1 MRYADFKITEMAMVA
16 SSSPASI
23 PTYIDGINNILKQPD
38 AKLKMGKTGDYFF
51 TPNPGQQIK
60 DISDTIQGTGQDHL
74 GKDVTAIV
82 AKNIFKSPA
91 IKGGESGKKE
101 DYFGNKGEVAEGILG
116 CATMAKLIKRP
127 GADISSADIL
137 NVIGQL
143 PDNGEL
149 IKTAAETESNIT
161 DKFTLVV
168 KLKPDAFKSLRNTE
182 LLSKKMSKEIN
193 SIKDYINDAVRRY
206 SKMFE
211 VNGRPDAVDI
221 ISDGISNEVGTKT
234 DVELVYNNEKGKR
247 VVKNFDLSVKT
258 GTTKQMGQVGSGGA
272 RMTTD
277 QRFDILKNMWTRFG
291 VDIDSVKGKF
301 VKAKNIEDAYDV
313 AYIEANRQIQQ
324 ELAGS
329 SEDEEKRFLKQ
340 MVDGIKYF
348 ATLNDDK
355 VRLVQFTQK
364 GYYVLDFKRL
374 NKLFDQNKLNLTSRL
389 VYGKSG
395 DGIKLPKVIIYDNET
410 NKDLLTIRMFRNA
423 AGYIRNYIEKEAL
436 MVQLTKVRGNK

>member
-1 MRYADFKITEMAMVA
+1 MRYIDFKITEMAMVA

-82 AKNIFKSPA
+82 AKNIFKSPD
-91 IKGGESGKKE
+91 IKGGETGKKE

-137 NVIGQL
+137 NIIGQL

-149 IKTAAETESNIT
+149 VKTAAETESNIT
-161 DKFTLVV
+161 DKFNLVV

-221 ISDGISNEVGTKT
+221 ISDGVSNEAGTKT

-277 QRFDILKNMWTRFG
+277 QRFDVLKNMWTRFG
-291 VDIDSVKGKF
+291 VDIDSVKDKF
-301 VKAKNIEDAYDV
+301 LKAKNIEDAYDV

-329 SEDEEKRFLKQ
+329 NEDEEKSFLKQ

-348 ATLNDDK
+348 ATLNDER

-374 NKLFDQNKLNLTSRL
+374 NKLFDQNNLNLTSKL
-389 VYGKSG
+389 VYGKSS

>member
-1 MRYADFKITEMAMVA
+1 MRYKEIKEAMVS

-23 PTYIDGINNILKQPD
+23 PKYMDGINALLAQPNISVKV
-38 AKLKMGKTGDYFF
+38 GKSGEFKF
-51 TPNPGQQIK
+51 TPDPGQKVSNEYSRING
-60 DISDTIQGTGQDHL
+60 QGQNHL
-74 GKDVTAIV
+74 GKDTDYIV
-82 AKNIFKSPA
+82 AGNIFKGPA
-91 IKGGESGKKE
+91 IKGGSEGKKE

-127 GADISSADIL
+127 GADISSADVL

-149 IKTAAETESNIT
+149 VKTAAETESNIT
-161 DKFTLVV
+161 DKFNLVV
-168 KLKPDAFKSLRNTE
+168 KLKPDAFKSLKNTE

-211 VNGRPDAVDI
+211 INGRPDAVDI
-221 ISDGISNEVGTKT
+221 VSDGISNEAGTKT
-234 DVELVYNNEKGKR
+234 DVELIYNNEKGKR

-272 RMTTD
+272 RMTID
-277 QRFDILKNMWTRFG
+277 QRFDILKTMWTRFG
-291 VDIDSVKGKF
+291 VDVDSVKDQF
-301 VKAKNIEDAYDV
+301 LKAKNIEDAYDI

-329 SEDEEKRFLKQ
+329 NEDEEKRFLKQ

-348 ATLNDDK
+348 ATLNDDR

-374 NKLFDQNKLNLTSRL
+374 NKLFDQDKLNLTSRL

-395 DGIKLPKVIIYDNET
+395 DGVRLPKVIIYDNET
-410 NKDLLTIRMFRNA
+410 NTDLLTIRMFRNA

>member
-60 DISDTIQGTGQDHL
+60 DITDTIQGTGQDHL

-82 AKNIFKSPA
+82 AKNIFKSPDV
-91 IKGGESGKKE
+91 KGGESGKKE
-101 DYFGNKGEVAEGILG
+101 DYFGNKGEVAEGVLG

-137 NVIGQL
+137 NIIGQL

-149 IKTAAETESNIT
+149 VKTAAETESNIT
-161 DKFTLVV
+161 DKFNLVV

-211 VNGRPDAVDI
+211 INGRPDAVDI

-247 VVKNFDLSVKT
+247 VVKNIDLSVKT

-395 DGIKLPKVIIYDNET
+395 DGVRLPKVIIYDNET